1 MLEPEVV
8 EVVALAAAGIAA
20 LALLLALVL
29 LVRLRRL
36 RGRSPSRSP
45 AAARRR
51 RASTGPPATT
61 PCAGS
66 GLVRYDAFEDI
77 GGGQSFSAALLDEG
91 GNGVVLTSIHGRGES
106 RTYGKAVRGG
116 TSEHTLSPEEQQ
128 AIAQARG

>member
-8 EVVALAAAGIAA
+8 AVVAVAAAGTAA
-20 LALLLALVL
+20 VALLLALVL
-29 LVRLRRL
+29 LARLRRL
-36 RGRSPSRSP
+36 QRALAVPVPPPPQGVNRP
-45 AAARRR
+45 AGDDALRKV
-51 RASTGPPATT
+51 
-61 PCAGS
+61 

-91 GNGVVLTSIHGRGES
+91 GNGVVLTAIHGRGES

>member
-8 EVVALAAAGIAA
+8 AVVALVSAGAAS

-36 RGRSPSRSP
+36 RRVLDVP
-45 AAARRR
+45 A
-51 RASTGPPATT
+51 PP
-61 PCAGS
+61 PPPQGVNRPAGDDALRKV
-66 GLVRYDAFEDI
+66 GLVRYDAFEDV

-116 TSEHTLSPEEQQ
+116 ASEHTLSPEEQQ